1 MCEHLRY
8 VFHHT
13 SLYYLSLLTTCGCFY
28 DIPIGSAM
36 ATVMENKVAVLDFTE
51 HAAGQQFNMRLL
63 FCINIIDL
71 LDRGQKALATQY
83 SYLQP

>member
-1 MCEHLRY
+1 
-8 VFHHT
+8 
-13 SLYYLSLLTTCGCFY
+13 
-28 DIPIGSAM
+28 M

-83 SYLQP
+83 TYLQP